1 MCQGASC
8 GAGSGRKLEKLAGS
22 AETSVRVLSYLGL
35 SLCLAGS
42 RLGLC
47 RDRRDGRD

>member
-1 MCQGASC
+1 MAV
-8 GAGSGRKLEKLAGS
+8 AGREGRKVEEKSAGS
-22 AETSVRVLSYLGL
+22 AETSVTVLILSGL

-42 RLGLC
+42 RLGLY